1 MFPITSLKI
10 SEHTHDAVRRNGVPN
25 GLIKYCNTLNTSNQT
40 LNHIIFVSFWFYFL
54 RFWLLFERMKIES
67 IISGHRFPTVYVL
80 CSSIVIDAY
89 VVSIHFFVF
98 DLEMK
103 SKESSAKKINQIAHC
118 ETEANGQKGRKSRKR
133 EEREE
138 LNWFG
143 SAFIDKTHQDN

>member
-1 MFPITSLKI
+1 
-10 SEHTHDAVRRNGVPN
+10 
-25 GLIKYCNTLNTSNQT
+25 
-40 LNHIIFVSFWFYFL
+40 
-54 RFWLLFERMKIES
+54 MKIES

-89 VVSIHFFVF
+89 VVSILLFCFVF

-118 ETEANGQKGRKSRKR
+118 ETEANGKKGRKSRNR

-138 LNWFG
+138 LN
-143 SAFIDKTHQDN
+143 